1 MPQGKVG
8 ESGLGEGG
16 TVNPGSLGGNK
27 CRGQGGLT
35 GEVAVQADGDI
46 VKSHGGSGSLSPPCD
61 NLQPEPVHVLR
72 GVCVRNS
79 LGWPHL
85 RTQRPANG
93 CRDPAHDHCSSAF
106 PVSEQLSEEAV
117 NISLYFSSTM
127 HCPLRRTVPHVNP
140 IWSLGLGSRTPGTS
154 RRAFTFW
161 VCRVGRHG

>member
-1 MPQGKVG
+1 MG

-16 TVNPGSLGGNK
+16 TVNPGSRGGNK

-79 LGWPHL
+79 LNWPHL
-85 RTQRPANG
+85 RTQCPVNG
-93 CRDPAHDHCSSAF
+93 CQTLLMMRVIGLPCLRAAVRGSSQHLPLLLQHNALPSPRDCSTCYYNLEFGA
-106 PVSEQLSEEAV
+106 
-117 NISLYFSSTM
+117 
-127 HCPLRRTVPHVNP
+127 
-140 IWSLGLGSRTPGTS
+140 
-154 RRAFTFW
+154 
-161 VCRVGRHG
+161 RV

>member
-1 MPQGKVG
+1 M
-8 ESGLGEGG
+8 
-16 TVNPGSLGGNK
+16 NPGSQGGNK

-79 LGWPHL
+79 LDWPHL
-85 RTQRPANG
+85 RTQCPANG
-93 CRDPAHDHCSSAF
+93 CRDPAPDQGSSAF
-106 PVSEQLSEEAV
+106 PVSEQLYEEAV
-117 NISLYFSSTM
+117 NISPYFSSPT
-127 HCPLRRTVPHVNP
+127 HCPLRGTVPHVNP
-140 IWSLGLGSRTPGTS
+140 VWNLVLRSRTPGAS
-154 RRAFTFW
+154 GRAFTFW